1 MTNIDCVGQY
11 DLCKNNHTPTGVQFK
26 TGDYKESNYIEVD
39 SESHDRCNH
48 GLFCVTGNDSELID
62 IEDLY

>member
-11 DLCKNNHTPTGVQFK
+11 DLCKDNHTPTGVQFK

-39 SESHDRCNH
+39 SEFHD
-48 GLFCVTGNDSELID
+48 TGNDSELID